1 MRVNIFK
8 SIIAFALAA
17 LLAYGCYCIS
27 GYESVRLIV
36 TIGSFVAIGIP
47 LFLALGLES
56 KDERGSVLLRVAS
69 WLASTLQIAVNFVF
83 AFFDFSIPFYI
94 ILNGLIL
101 IIFALIY
108 RGIYKQHL

>member
-1 MRVNIFK
+1 MRVDIFK
-8 SIIAFALAA
+8 SIVALALAA
-17 LLAYGCYCIS
+17 LLAYGCYCIN
-27 GYESVRLIV
+27 GYDSVRLIV

-69 WLASTLQIAVNFVF
+69 WLVSAVQIGVNYVF
-83 AFFDFSIPFYI
+83 AFFDFSVPFYI
-94 ILNGLIL
+94 IINGLIL

-108 RGIYKQHL
+108 RGLYKQHL

>member
-1 MRVNIFK
+1 MRVDIFK

-83 AFFDFSIPFYI
+83 AFSIPFYI